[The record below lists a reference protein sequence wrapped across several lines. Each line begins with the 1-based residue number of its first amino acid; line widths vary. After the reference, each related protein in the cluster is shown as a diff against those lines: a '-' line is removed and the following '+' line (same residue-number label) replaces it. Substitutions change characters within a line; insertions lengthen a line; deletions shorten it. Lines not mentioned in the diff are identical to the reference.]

1 MIIQYYQYENENWD
15 KNRESNCKENIII
28 PHAHLPDKCNKKP
41 IVEERR

>member
-1 MIIQYYQYENENWD
+1 MKIEIKIENQTV
-15 KNRESNCKENIII
+15 KENIII